1 MSLDVAGPFSEFD
14 GPYLSAWN
22 DFFSARGHFLD
33 LRGAVQ
39 SARSRMGWQ
48 GHLTFHKA
56 IFYFTRSLPPCPGVV
71 LGICV
76 VFFRLFPRNTKKRK
90 GERVDERTS

>member
-1 MSLDVAGPFSEFD
+1 MSFDVAWPFFVFE

-33 LRGAVQ
+33 LRDALQ

-48 GHLTFHKA
+48 GHLTLHKA
-56 IFYFTRSLPPCPGVV
+56 IFYFTRSLPPCPGMV
-71 LGICV
+71 LDICV
-76 VFFRLFPRNTKKRK
+76 CFFRLSPPKTKKRK
-90 GERVDERTS
+90 GERVD